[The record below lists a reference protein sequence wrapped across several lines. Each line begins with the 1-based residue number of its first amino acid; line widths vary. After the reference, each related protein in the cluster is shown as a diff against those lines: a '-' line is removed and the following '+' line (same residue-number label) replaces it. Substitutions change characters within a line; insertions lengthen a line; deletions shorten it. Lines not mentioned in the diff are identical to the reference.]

1 MRLIL
6 NMKHYHN
13 CCICSCH

>member
-6 NMKHYHN
+6 NE
-13 CCICSCH
+13 